1 MTATRVA
8 TAEAGAATTAERDLQ
23 ARREILAGGVL
34 ALVMVIGGLY
44 LAVWPGPGLIDRV
57 VLDVVHVHKSAAFIE
72 VTRLRYPLVVVIGVV
87 ILAAITVRRDRARA
101 LACLVGPPLA
111 LVTCELVAKP
121 LVGRTLGGALSY
133 PSGTAV
139 AAAALSTAVILV
151 TPARWR
157 VVTGVVVGAYTLW
170 VTLAVIALQW
180 HLPTDALAGVSYGV
194 GVVLVADGLA
204 WFAVGA
210 VGRMVNERRRTG
222 SHVDRSVPPG
232 A

>member
-1 MTATRVA
+1 M
-8 TAEAGAATTAERDLQ
+8 G
-23 ARREILAGGVL
+23 ILL
-34 ALVMVIGGLY
+34 TSVMVVGGLY
-44 LAVWPGPGLIDRV
+44 LAVWPGPGPIDRV
-57 VLDVVHVHKSAAFIE
+57 VLDMVHVHKSAAFIE
-72 VTRLRYPLVVVIGVV
+72 VTRLRYPLVVVIGAV
-87 ILAAITVRRDRARA
+87 ILAAITVRRDRARG
-101 LACLVGPPLA
+101 LACLIGPPLA

-139 AAAALSTAVILV
+139 AAAALATAVVLV

-170 VTLAVIALQW
+170 VSLAVIVLQW

-194 GVVLVADGLA
+194 GVVLMVDGLA
-204 WFAVGA
+204 WYGVGA
-210 VGRMVNERRRTG
+210 VERILRERRRSG
-222 SHVDRSVPPG
+222 SHVDRTVPPG